1 MSEAGA
7 AEAIRDLASAH
18 RDLLAQHELQFRLT
32 DAPKPPEP
40 PAWLK
45 PLLEALGKVLGP
57 IAPYLFWT
65 VVVLGVVAILVYI
78 ARELLNRRRG
88 PAGVKIA
95 VLKDGEV
102 WRPQAVQAQV
112 LLAEADALAAQG
124 LFEEAAH
131 IILLRSIEDIRAR
144 KPGAVRPSLTS
155 RDIAVMP
162 GLAPGARDLFA
173 GIAQAVERSLFGGRV
188 LDEAAFRRCR
198 QAYESFAA
206 GAAWS

>member
-18 RDLLAQHELQFRLT
+18 RDLLAQHALQFRLT
-32 DAPKPPEP
+32 DAPKPPQP

-45 PLLEALGKVLGP
+45 ALFEAISKVLGP

-65 VVVLGVVAILVYI
+65 LVALAVLSILVYV
-78 ARELLNRRRG
+78 AREILNLRG
-88 PAGVKIA
+88 GVKGAKPA
-95 VLKDGEV
+95 VLRDDEV

-124 LFEEAAH
+124 LYEEAAH

-188 LDEAAFRRCR
+188 LDEAEFRRCR
-198 QAYESFAA
+198 QAYERFAA